1 MSRTDDYGLS
11 DSGRDRQDRSPSVQ
25 DRTAEPPSRLGMS
38 REAARIE
45 MERFRGVAEY
55 ETRKIFGQRSALRQ
69 PVEAAAPQRTTA
81 KKQKSAPTHR
91 ATLANRHEDSKP
103 SSPGETPR
111 REDNPDT
118 PGTLNDYG
126 QSRQ

>member
-11 DSGRDRQDRSPSVQ
+11 DAGRERQDRSPSVQ
-25 DRTAEPPSRLGMS
+25 DRAADLSSRLGVS

-69 PVEAAAPQRTTA
+69 PVEVATPQTATVKKRKPAPSRT
-81 KKQKSAPTHR
+81 
-91 ATLANRHEDSKP
+91 ATSSVRHEGSVRDSAAGVPRPDDSPDRP
-103 SSPGETPR
+103 SSS
-111 REDNPDT
+111 
-118 PGTLNDYG
+118 ND
-126 QSRQ
+126 QAHSR

>member
-38 REAARIE
+38 REAARVE

-69 PVEAAAPQRTTA
+69 PVEVPAPKT
-81 KKQKSAPTHR
+81 KKRKSVPTQR
-91 ATLANRHEDSKP
+91 ATSSVRREVPKSSVAGDALGTEDSP
-103 SSPGETPR
+103 EHLGSVTDHQESGR
-111 REDNPDT
+111 R
-118 PGTLNDYG
+118 
-126 QSRQ
+126 Q